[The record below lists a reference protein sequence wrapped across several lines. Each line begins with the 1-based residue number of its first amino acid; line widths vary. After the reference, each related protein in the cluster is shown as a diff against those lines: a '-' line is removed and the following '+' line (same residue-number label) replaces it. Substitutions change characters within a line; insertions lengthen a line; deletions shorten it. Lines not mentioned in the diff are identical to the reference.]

1 MPRLLSFGL
10 YFRSKC
16 FFCVQNIV
24 VYKGKSQFP
33 EKKMIFFSICGKDIH
48 LIRLSYIFLLRAR
61 KKGEN
66 MKKLILAS
74 GSPRRKELLEL
85 ADVPFEIVV
94 SEIEETIGAYSSPSD
109 IVMSLALQKASA
121 VAENHEDGIVLG
133 ADTIVTYESRILG
146 KPSDEAEAKEMLQ
159 LLSGKTHEVYTGVA
173 LISKEKTVTFYERTE
188 VTFWELTEEEI
199 DTYIGTKEPLDKAGS
214 YGIQGKGSIFVH
226 HIQGDYY
233 SVVGLP
239 IARLIRELKQFDSDA
254 SHA

>member
-1 MPRLLSFGL
+1 
-10 YFRSKC
+10 
-16 FFCVQNIV
+16 
-24 VYKGKSQFP
+24 
-33 EKKMIFFSICGKDIH
+33 
-48 LIRLSYIFLLRAR
+48 
-61 KKGEN
+61 

-85 ADVPFEIVV
+85 AGVPFEIVV
-94 SEIEETIGAYSSPSD
+94 SEIEETIGAYSSPAD

-121 VAENHEDGIVLG
+121 VVENHEDSVVLG

-146 KPSDEAEAKEMLQ
+146 KPKDEAEAKEILQ

-199 DTYIGTKEPLDKAGS
+199 DAYIATKEPLDKAGS
-214 YGIQGKGSIFVH
+214 YGIQGKGSIFVQ

-239 IARLIRELKQFDSDA
+239 IARLVRELKQFDNDA

>member
-1 MPRLLSFGL
+1 
-10 YFRSKC
+10 
-16 FFCVQNIV
+16 
-24 VYKGKSQFP
+24 
-33 EKKMIFFSICGKDIH
+33 
-48 LIRLSYIFLLRAR
+48 
-61 KKGEN
+61 

-85 ADVPFEIVV
+85 ADVSFEIVV
-94 SEIEETIGAYSSPSD
+94 SEIEEKIGAYSSPAD

-121 VAENHEDGIVLG
+121 VAENHDECVVLG

-146 KPSDEAEAKEMLQ
+146 KPTDEKEAKEMLQ

-199 DTYIGTKEPLDKAGS
+199 DAYIASKEPLDKAGS
-214 YGIQGKGSIFVH
+214 YGIQGKGSIFVQ

-239 IARLIRELKQFDSDA
+239 IARLVRELKQFDSDA

>member
-1 MPRLLSFGL
+1 
-10 YFRSKC
+10 
-16 FFCVQNIV
+16 
-24 VYKGKSQFP
+24 
-33 EKKMIFFSICGKDIH
+33 
-48 LIRLSYIFLLRAR
+48 
-61 KKGEN
+61 

-85 ADVPFEIVV
+85 AGVPFEIVV
-94 SEIEETIGAYSSPSD
+94 SEIEETIGAYSSPAD

-121 VAENHEDGIVLG
+121 VVENHEDSVVLG

-146 KPSDEAEAKEMLQ
+146 KPKDEAEAKEILQ
-159 LLSGKTHEVYTGVA
+159 LLSGKTHEVYTGIA

-188 VTFWELTEEEI
+188 VTFWELTEEEV
-199 DTYIGTKEPLDKAGS
+199 DAYIATKEPLDKAGS
-214 YGIQGKGSIFVH
+214 YGIQGKGSIFVQ

-239 IARLIRELKQFDSDA
+239 IARLVRELKQFDNDA

>member
-1 MPRLLSFGL
+1 
-10 YFRSKC
+10 
-16 FFCVQNIV
+16 
-24 VYKGKSQFP
+24 
-33 EKKMIFFSICGKDIH
+33 
-48 LIRLSYIFLLRAR
+48 
-61 KKGEN
+61 

-85 ADVPFEIVV
+85 AGVPFEIVV
-94 SEIEETIGAYSSPSD
+94 SEIEETIGAYSSPAD

-121 VAENHEDGIVLG
+121 VVEHHEDSVVLG

-146 KPSDEAEAKEMLQ
+146 KPKDESEAKEILQ

-199 DTYIGTKEPLDKAGS
+199 DAYIATKEPLDKAGS
-214 YGIQGKGSIFVH
+214 YGIQGKGSIFVQ

-239 IARLIRELKQFDSDA
+239 IARLVRELKQFDNDA

>member
-1 MPRLLSFGL
+1 
-10 YFRSKC
+10 
-16 FFCVQNIV
+16 
-24 VYKGKSQFP
+24 
-33 EKKMIFFSICGKDIH
+33 
-48 LIRLSYIFLLRAR
+48 
-61 KKGEN
+61 

-85 ADVPFEIVV
+85 AGVPFEIVV
-94 SEIEETIGAYSSPSD
+94 SEIEETIGAYSSPAD

-121 VAENHEDGIVLG
+121 VVEHHEDSVVLG

-146 KPSDEAEAKEMLQ
+146 KPKDEAEAKEILQ

-199 DTYIGTKEPLDKAGS
+199 DAYIATKEPLDKAGS
-214 YGIQGKGSIFVH
+214 YGIQGKGSIFVQ

-239 IARLIRELKQFDSDA
+239 IARLVRELKQFDNDA

>member
-1 MPRLLSFGL
+1 
-10 YFRSKC
+10 
-16 FFCVQNIV
+16 
-24 VYKGKSQFP
+24 
-33 EKKMIFFSICGKDIH
+33 
-48 LIRLSYIFLLRAR
+48 
-61 KKGEN
+61 

-85 ADVPFEIVV
+85 ADVSFEIVV
-94 SEIEETIGAYSSPSD
+94 SEIEETIGAYSSPAD

-121 VAENHEDGIVLG
+121 VAENHDECVVLG

-146 KPSDEAEAKEMLQ
+146 KPADEKEAKEMLQ

-199 DTYIGTKEPLDKAGS
+199 DAYIASKEPLDKAGS
-214 YGIQGKGSIFVH
+214 YGIQGKGSIFVQ

-239 IARLIRELKQFDSDA
+239 IARLVRELKQFDSDA

>member
-1 MPRLLSFGL
+1 
-10 YFRSKC
+10 
-16 FFCVQNIV
+16 
-24 VYKGKSQFP
+24 
-33 EKKMIFFSICGKDIH
+33 
-48 LIRLSYIFLLRAR
+48 
-61 KKGEN
+61 

-85 ADVPFEIVV
+85 AGVPFEIVV
-94 SEIEETIGAYSSPSD
+94 SEIEETIGAYSSPAD

-121 VAENHEDGIVLG
+121 VVEHHEDSVVLG

-146 KPSDEAEAKEMLQ
+146 KPKDESEAKEILQ

-188 VTFWELTEEEI
+188 VMFWELTEEEI
-199 DTYIGTKEPLDKAGS
+199 DAYIATKEPLDKAGS
-214 YGIQGKGSIFVH
+214 YGIQGKGSIFVQ

-239 IARLIRELKQFDSDA
+239 IARLVRELKQFDNDA

>member
-1 MPRLLSFGL
+1 
-10 YFRSKC
+10 
-16 FFCVQNIV
+16 
-24 VYKGKSQFP
+24 
-33 EKKMIFFSICGKDIH
+33 
-48 LIRLSYIFLLRAR
+48 
-61 KKGEN
+61 

-85 ADVPFEIVV
+85 AGVPFEIVV
-94 SEIEETIGAYSSPSD
+94 SVIEETIGAYSSPAD

-121 VAENHEDGIVLG
+121 VVENHEDSVVLG

-146 KPSDEAEAKEMLQ
+146 KPKDEAEAKEILQ
-159 LLSGKTHEVYTGVA
+159 LLSGKTHEVYTGIA

-188 VTFWELTEEEI
+188 VTFWELTEEEV
-199 DTYIGTKEPLDKAGS
+199 DAYIATKEPLDKAGS
-214 YGIQGKGSIFVH
+214 YGIQGKGSIFVQ

-239 IARLIRELKQFDSDA
+239 IARLVRELKQFDNDA

>member
-1 MPRLLSFGL
+1 
-10 YFRSKC
+10 
-16 FFCVQNIV
+16 
-24 VYKGKSQFP
+24 
-33 EKKMIFFSICGKDIH
+33 
-48 LIRLSYIFLLRAR
+48 
-61 KKGEN
+61 

-85 ADVPFEIVV
+85 AGVPFEIVV
-94 SEIEETIGAYSSPSD
+94 SEIEETIGAYSSPAD

-121 VAENHEDGIVLG
+121 VVEHHEDSVVLG

-146 KPSDEAEAKEMLQ
+146 KPKDEAEAKEILQ

-173 LISKEKTVTFYERTE
+173 LISKEKTVTFYERAE
-188 VTFWELTEEEI
+188 VMFWELTEEEI
-199 DTYIGTKEPLDKAGS
+199 DAYIATKEPLDKAGS
-214 YGIQGKGSIFVH
+214 YGIQGKGSIFVQ

-239 IARLIRELKQFDSDA
+239 IARLVRELKQFDNDA

>member
-1 MPRLLSFGL
+1 
-10 YFRSKC
+10 
-16 FFCVQNIV
+16 
-24 VYKGKSQFP
+24 
-33 EKKMIFFSICGKDIH
+33 
-48 LIRLSYIFLLRAR
+48 
-61 KKGEN
+61 

-85 ADVPFEIVV
+85 AGVPFEIVA
-94 SEIEETIGAYSSPSD
+94 SEIEETIGAYSSPAD

-121 VAENHEDGIVLG
+121 VVENHEDSVVLG

-146 KPSDEAEAKEMLQ
+146 KPKDEAEAKEILQ

-199 DTYIGTKEPLDKAGS
+199 DAYIATKEPLDKAGS
-214 YGIQGKGSIFVH
+214 YGIQGKGSIFVQ

-239 IARLIRELKQFDSDA
+239 IARLVRELKQFDNDA

>member
-1 MPRLLSFGL
+1 
-10 YFRSKC
+10 
-16 FFCVQNIV
+16 
-24 VYKGKSQFP
+24 
-33 EKKMIFFSICGKDIH
+33 
-48 LIRLSYIFLLRAR
+48 
-61 KKGEN
+61 

-85 ADVPFEIVV
+85 ANVPFEIVV
-94 SEIEETIGAYSSPSD
+94 SEVEETIGAYSSPSD

-121 VAENHEDGIVLG
+121 VAEDHDDCVVLG

-188 VTFWELTEEEI
+188 VTFWELTAEEI
-199 DTYIGTKEPLDKAGS
+199 DAYIRTKEPLDKAGS
-214 YGIQGKGSIFVH
+214 YGIQGKGAIFVQ

-239 IARLIRELKQFDSDA
+239 ISRLVRELKQFDNDV